1 MAIPR
6 LTKIF
11 TRRGDGGQTRLGG
24 GQKVSKADAR
34 IAVMGDLD
42 ELNAWLGV
50 VCSSP
55 ALAAEIAAP
64 LARVQHE
71 LFDLGAEM
79 CFEDAATEAPQLRLL
94 AEDDVQALENTIE
107 TIAARVGELENFI
120 LPGGTPVAA
129 WLHLARTVCRRTE
142 RHMVR
147 LHRTAGGRAIPLIYV
162 NRLSDALFMWARLA
176 NLVAGTPETLWQPDR
191 EGLDLHARS

>member
-1 MAIPR
+1 MPR
-6 LTKIF
+6 LTQIF
-11 TRRGDGGQTRLGG
+11 TRQGDSGQTRLGG
-24 GQKVSKADAR
+24 GQTVSKADAR

-50 VCSSP
+50 ICSQT
-55 ALAAEIAAP
+55 LAAEIANP
-64 LARVQHE
+64 LARIQNE

-79 CFEDAATEAPQLRLL
+79 CFEDVEQEAPQLRLL
-94 AEDDVQALENTIE
+94 DEQNVQELENAIE
-107 TIAARVGELENFI
+107 TVSAQVGNLENFI
-120 LPGGTPVAA
+120 LPGGTTAAA

-147 LHRTAGGRAIPLIYV
+147 LHLIAGGRDLPLIYV

-176 NLVAGTPETLWQPDR
+176 NLLHETTETLWKPGGER
-191 EGLDLHARS
+191 LEPGPSA